1 MSRRKAGRVPRR
13 IDPETDDD
21 MEMPD
26 VDMEMPDLVIDV
38 KPDRNLRS
46 LAQEPWSARD
56 MPMSGLSDVE
66 RPLQTASRP
75 LGAPNT
81 CAPWMPLSS
90 SDRQPWTDKH
100 PDLLTCGRCG
110 KIFPLGSIIAFMD
123 HKKQGCQLLQ
133 VSSPILESKEL
144 KPLSCLQCGRQYTS
158 AWKLL
163 CHAQWDHGLCIYQTQ
178 QLENPEAPLLG
189 LAEVAAA
196 MSAVAVGPVE
206 NKPPPVSSA
215 ARRSPTCL
223 VCKKTLSSFS
233 NLKVH
238 MRSHTGE
245 RPYSCDQCSYACTQ
259 SSKLN
264 RHKKTHRSPSTS
276 VSSQGVSPAA
286 PPEPA
291 ASAAAPASTLPC
303 QNVEKAGAAATA
315 GLQEPGAPGSGAQGG
330 PGFVGWEATVKV
342 ERTDPVKMEKTEK
355 TPPSKVE
362 RTVKMEK
369 TEKTPP
375 RKSHGPGG
383 KCEFCGKS
391 FTNSSNLTVHRRIH
405 TGERPYTCDQCP
417 YACAQS
423 SKLNRHRRTH
433 GLGTGKTVYKC
444 PHCLVA
450 FGLQATL
457 EEHLQQKH
465 PAMA

>member
-1 MSRRKAGRVPRR
+1 
-13 IDPETDDD
+13 
-21 MEMPD
+21 
-26 VDMEMPDLVIDV
+26 
-38 KPDRNLRS
+38 
-46 LAQEPWSARD
+46 
-56 MPMSGLSDVE
+56 
-66 RPLQTASRP
+66 
-75 LGAPNT
+75 
-81 CAPWMPLSS
+81 
-90 SDRQPWTDKH
+90 
-100 PDLLTCGRCG
+100 
-110 KIFPLGSIIAFMD
+110 
-123 HKKQGCQLLQ
+123 
-133 VSSPILESKEL
+133 
-144 KPLSCLQCGRQYTS
+144 
-158 AWKLL
+158 
-163 CHAQWDHGLCIYQTQ
+163 
-178 QLENPEAPLLG
+178 
-189 LAEVAAA
+189 

-206 NKPPPVSSA
+206 DKPPAVTSA
-215 ARRSPTCL
+215 ARRSPTCS

-264 RHKKTHRSPSTS
+264 RHKKTHRQPTPGSPSTS
-276 VSSQGVSPAA
+276 ASSRGVSPAA

-291 ASAAAPASTLPC
+291 AYAAAPASTLRR
-303 QNVEKAGAAATA
+303 QDVEKAGAAATA
-315 GLQEPGAPGSGAQGG
+315 GAQEPGAPGSGAQGG
-330 PGFVGWEATVKV
+330 PGSVGWGATVKV

-355 TPPSKVE
+355 IT
-362 RTVKMEK
+362 
-369 TEKTPP
+369 P

-391 FTNSSNLTVHRRIH
+391 FTNSSNLTVHRRSH

-444 PHCLVA
+444 PHCLVP

-457 EEHLQQKH
+457 DKHLRQQH

>member
-1 MSRRKAGRVPRR
+1 
-13 IDPETDDD
+13 
-21 MEMPD
+21 
-26 VDMEMPDLVIDV
+26 MPDLVVDV
-38 KPDRNLRS
+38 KPDHNLES
-46 LAQEPWSARD
+46 LAQGPWSARNK
-56 MPMSGLSDVE
+56 SGLFGVE
-66 RPLQTASRP
+66 SRLQTASRP
-75 LGAPNT
+75 LGAPST
-81 CAPWMPLSS
+81 CAPRMPLSSTS

-110 KIFPLGSIIAFMD
+110 ESFPLGAIIAFMD

-133 VSSPILESKEL
+133 VSCPISGSTEL
-144 KPLSCLQCGRQYTS
+144 KALSCLQCGRQYTN

-178 QLENPEAPLLG
+178 QLETPEAPLLG

-196 MSAVAVGPVE
+196 MSAVAVVGPAE
-206 NKPPPVSSA
+206 DTPTPPPRPPPGSSA
-215 ARRSPTCL
+215 ARRSPTCA

-245 RPYSCDQCSYACTQ
+245 RPYSCDQCSYACAQ

-264 RHKKTHRSPSTS
+264 RHKKTHRQPAPASPSS
-276 VSSQGVSPAA
+276 AGSQGVSPAA

-291 ASAAAPASTLPC
+291 AYAAAPASTLPC

-315 GLQEPGAPGSGAQGG
+315 GVQEPGAPGSGAQGG
-330 PGFVGWEATVKV
+330 PGFVGWGATAKV
-342 ERTDPVKMEKTEK
+342 ERTDPVKVEKT
-355 TPPSKVE
+355 T
-362 RTVKMEK
+362 
-369 TEKTPP
+369 P
-375 RKSHGPGG
+375 RKSHTPGG

-391 FTNSSNLTVHRRIH
+391 FTNSSNLTVHRRSH

-433 GLGTGKTVYKC
+433 GLGSGETVYKC
-444 PHCLVA
+444 PHCLVP

-457 EEHLQQKH
+457 DKHLRQKH
-465 PAMA
+465 PEMA